1 MCSFF
6 YHNFIPN
13 LYFFKS
19 FSRTKGIVS
28 FCIPLHPFSIIRL
41 AQYILMT
48 SLTQGRSRPCRAGD
62 ESLQSLQASRNQKA
76 RSGEPNLCL
85 HLPRQM
91 LCNMDTDERYRC
103 VGLTE
108 SAPSSPSFFKFYVNV
123 NRKKMYCMGITCEF
137 SIICISLN
145 K

>member
-1 MCSFF
+1 MRFF
-6 YHNFIPN
+6 FII
-13 LYFFKS
+13 LFQIFKS

-76 RSGEPNLCL
+76 CSGEPNLCL

-108 SAPSSPSFFKFYVNV
+108 SVLSSPSFFKCYVIL
-123 NRKKMYCMGITCEF
+123 NRKKMYCMGTAGEF